1 MARFTSRPASVND
14 ASEPA
19 PAPLSVATDLT
30 VRVNG
35 AEATVESTGERLL
48 LQFRS
53 LPDALRAVRGQ
64 PAGGATSLTA
74 LLHTTDLTVEA
85 RVRDRIVAVAGADAR
100 PGLVS
105 RMLEV
110 DPVEVRVG
118 GVLGAVGA
126 EAAAA
131 VAALSRLLS

>member
-14 ASEPA
+14 PSDPA

-30 VRVNG
+30 LGING

-53 LPDALRAVRGQ
+53 LPDALRATRGQ
-64 PAGGATSLTA
+64 PAGVATTLTEV
-74 LLHTTDLTVEA
+74 LQTTDLTVEA

-100 PGLVS
+100 PGVVS
-105 RMLEV
+105 RLLEV

-126 EAAAA
+126 EASAA
-131 VAALSRLLS
+131 VGTLSRVLS